1 MKPRKYA
8 YRPVGYAR
16 YRFKTTPELARM
28 LRVSPSTLRAWIRQR
43 KVTAPKPVRVG
54 KQRIRYWT
62 AKDIR
67 RVKKELKRK

>member
-16 YRFKTTPELARM
+16 YQVKTTPELAMM
-28 LRVSPSTLRAWIRQR
+28 LRVSPSTLRAWIRER
-43 KVTAPKPVRVG
+43 KVTAPRPVKVG

-62 AKDIR
+62 TKDIK

>member
-1 MKPRKYA
+1 MKPRKYT

-16 YRFKTTPELARM
+16 YRFKSTPELARM
-28 LRVSPSTLRAWIRQR
+28 LRVSPSTLRAWIREG
-43 KVTAPKPVRVG
+43 KVKAPRPVKVG

-62 AKDIR
+62 AEDIK